1 MTNVKCQNLNY
12 FSKWKLPSAR
22 LATMQYASFM
32 VHCLQYTKEQAGQPR
47 GLENFVKLG
56 FLLYKKIWETTHDYR
71 EIYFIVESSKKPK
84 DGQKCRL
91 SEKLFA
97 ARSSLGTRLSHLWS
111 LTLIPKIFCYRLQLL
126 YDCKGC
132 PVLTKFSLTWSEV
145 AKFALFE

>member
-1 MTNVKCQNLNY
+1 MPVLWYIACSIRRNKQGSPGGLKILLNWASY
-12 FSKWKLPSAR
+12 FTRKYEKQR
-22 LATMQYASFM
+22 TI
-32 VHCLQYTKEQAGQPR
+32 TEK
-47 GLENFVKLG
+47 
-56 FLLYKKIWETTHDYR
+56 
-71 EIYFIVESSKKPK
+71 YFIVESSKKPK